1 MELDDPASTT
11 LTFTMP
17 ENYVTLTASWT
28 ANQSSSGGSSSSG
41 SITVADAD
49 GNVVSRTTLSAA
61 AVAAAQKKGEAVVLP
76 MQELTVTTDRETAL
90 TVTVDLP
97 TGGSAKVEIPVENV
111 TAGTVVVLVKTD
123 GTEAVIKTSL
133 TSEDGVVVTLSD
145 GDTVKIVDNSK
156 NFADVPAG
164 YWGAE
169 EIAFA
174 SSRELMS
181 GTGSAIFA
189 PNAAMTRGMMVTL
202 LARLEGV
209 DTSASEPWYQIGRQW
224 AMENGISDGTNM
236 EQTLTREQLATML
249 WRYAGSPGAS
259 ADLNGYT
266 DAGSISSWA
275 SEAMTWAVETGL
287 VNGVGGS
294 SLAPQGTAT
303 RAQVAAIL
311 MRFIE
316 GQA

>member
-1 MELDDPASTT
+1 
-11 LTFTMP
+11 
-17 ENYVTLTASWT
+17 
-28 ANQSSSGGSSSSG
+28 
-41 SITVADAD
+41 
-49 GNVVSRTTLSAA
+49 
-61 AVAAAQKKGEAVVLP
+61 
-76 MQELTVTTDRETAL
+76 
-90 TVTVDLP
+90 
-97 TGGSAKVEIPVENV
+97 
-111 TAGTVVVLVKTD
+111 
-123 GTEAVIKTSL
+123 
-133 TSEDGVVVTLSD
+133 
-145 GDTVKIVDNSK
+145 
-156 NFADVPAG
+156 
-164 YWGAE
+164 
-169 EIAFA
+169 
-174 SSRELMS
+174 MS

-224 AMENGISDGTNM
+224 AMENGISAGTNR